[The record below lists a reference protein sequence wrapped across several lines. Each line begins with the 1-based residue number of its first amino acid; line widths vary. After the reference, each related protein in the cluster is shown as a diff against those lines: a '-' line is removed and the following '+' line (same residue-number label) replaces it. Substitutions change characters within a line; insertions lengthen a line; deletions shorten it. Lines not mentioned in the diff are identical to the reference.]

1 MSEITLRPAKLR
13 GQVCVPPSKS
23 LAHRMIICAA
33 LADGVSHV
41 SPIQPSQDVLA
52 MLDGMA
58 ALGAQCR
65 LEGDV
70 AVIRGV
76 GAARRSE
83 PVEICCRESGNTLRF
98 LFPLSL
104 TLGVGAHLTGAPGLA
119 ARPMTPY
126 FDICARQGIECVRD
140 AGDGLSLRT
149 RGRLTAGTYRVPGN
163 ISSQFITGL
172 LLALSVLEEDSEI
185 LLTTPL
191 ESTAYVDLTLDAM
204 RAFGVAV
211 EPLDGGYRVRG
222 GQKYVARDVSVEGD
236 YSHAANFLCAAA
248 LGSDVAVTGLNP
260 DSFQG
265 DRQAVAVLR
274 RMGADVRFEAGA
286 YRFHPA
292 PLHGVDVDVS
302 EIPDVAP
309 VLALTCA
316 LAEGRSVIRNAGRL
330 RFKEC
335 DRFSSTVEAIRIL
348 GGRVRA
354 DGDDIVIDGVTQF
367 PGGCLCPCHND
378 HRMAMLY
385 GIAATRC
392 EQPITLD
399 SRECV
404 NKTYPGYWLDYAA
417 LGGRIAPENDPT

>member
-1 MSEITLRPAKLR
+1 MSEITLIPAKLR
-13 GQVCVPPSKS
+13 GAVTVPPSKS

-33 LADGVSHV
+33 LADGVSRV

-52 MLDGMA
+52 MLEGMA
-58 ALGAQCR
+58 ALGADCR

-76 GAARRSE
+76 GADRKSE
-83 PVEICCRESGNTLRF
+83 PVDICCRESGNTLRF

-104 TLGVGAHLTGAPGLA
+104 TLGAGAHLTGAPGLA

-126 FDICARQGIECVRD
+126 FDICERQGIVCER
-140 AGDGLSLRT
+140 GEGPELSLRT
-149 RGRLTAGTYRVPGN
+149 RGRLSAGIYRVPGN

-172 LLALSVLEEDSEI
+172 LLALSALEGDSEI
-185 LLTTPL
+185 HLTTPL

-204 RAFGVAV
+204 RSFGVAV
-211 EPLDGGYRVRG
+211 EILDGGYRVRG
-222 GQKYVARDVSVEGD
+222 GQAYTARDVTVEGD

-248 LGSDVAVTGLNP
+248 LGSDVAVAGLNP
-260 DSFQG
+260 DSYQG

-274 RMGADVRFEAGA
+274 RMGADVRFSDGA
-286 YRFHPA
+286 YRFTPA

-316 LAEGRSVIRNAGRL
+316 LAKGRSVIRNAGRL

-335 DRFSSTVEAIRIL
+335 DRFAATVEAIDLL
-348 GGRVRA
+348 GGQVRA
-354 DGDDIVIDGVTQF
+354 DGDDIVIDGVAQF
-367 PGGCLCPCHND
+367 RGGCTCPCHND

-385 GIAATRC
+385 GVAATRC

-404 NKTYPGYWLDYAA
+404 NKTYPGFWTDYAA
-417 LGGRIAPENDPT
+417 LGGRLE

>member
-1 MSEITLRPAKLR
+1 MSEITLTPARLR
-13 GQVCVPPSKS
+13 GTATVPPSKS

-33 LADGVSHV
+33 LADGVSRV

-52 MLDGMA
+52 MLEGMA
-58 ALGAQCR
+58 ALGAECR

-76 GAARRSE
+76 GAARKPE
-83 PVEICCRESGNTLRF
+83 PVAIDCRESGNTLRF

-104 TLGVGAHLTGAPGLA
+104 TLGTGARLTGAPGLA
-119 ARPMTPY
+119 ARPMGPY
-126 FDICARQGIECVRD
+126 FDICAQQNIACERGEGP
-140 AGDGLSLRT
+140 ALSLRT
-149 RGRLTAGTYRVPGN
+149 RGRLSAGTYHVPGN

-172 LLALSVLEEDSEI
+172 LLALSVLDEDSEI
-185 LLTTPL
+185 RLTTPL

-204 RAFGVAV
+204 RSFGVAV
-211 EPLDGGYRVRG
+211 EVLEGGYRVRG
-222 GQKYVARDVSVEGD
+222 GQKYAARDATVEGD

-248 LGSDVAVTGLNP
+248 LGCDVAVGGLNP

-265 DRQAVAVLR
+265 DRQALSVLR
-274 RMGADVRFEAGA
+274 RMGADVRFADGA
-286 YRFHPA
+286 YRFAPA
-292 PLHGVDVDVS
+292 PLHGVSVDVS

-316 LAEGRSVIRNAGRL
+316 LAEGRSAIRNAGRL

-335 DRFSSTVEAIRIL
+335 DRFAATIEAINLL
-348 GGRVRA
+348 GGHARA
-354 DGDDIVIDGVTQF
+354 DGDAIVIDGVASF
-367 PGGCLCPCHND
+367 RGGCTCPCHND

-385 GIAATRC
+385 GVAATRC
-392 EQPITLD
+392 ERPIVLD

-404 NKTYPGYWLDYAA
+404 NKTYPGFWADYAA
-417 LGGRIAPENDPT
+417 LGGRPE